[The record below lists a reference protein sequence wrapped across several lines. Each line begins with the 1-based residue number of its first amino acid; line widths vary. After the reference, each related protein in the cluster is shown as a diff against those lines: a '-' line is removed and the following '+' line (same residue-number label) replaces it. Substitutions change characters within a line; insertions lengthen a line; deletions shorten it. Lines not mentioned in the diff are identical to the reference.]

1 MGRLDGKVAVVT
13 GASGGIGSR
22 VAVALAR
29 EGAALVVHYGRNREA
44 ALTVVREIEAAG
56 GQARAVGADLSRPEE
71 AAGVI
76 AAALDAY
83 GRLDILVNNVNNAGI
98 VRDGLVL
105 RMRDDDWQAVLDTN
119 LSGTFYCIRAAL
131 REFLRQRRGRIINIT
146 SAAGQGGN
154 AGQANYVA
162 AKAGVIGLTRAVAR
176 EVGAR
181 GITANAVAPG
191 YIAAG
196 MTVGLAPEAVERYL
210 AQIPLGRA
218 GAPDDVAAAVVFL
231 ASDEAGY
238 VTGQVLNV
246 DGGMIM
252 H

>member
-22 VAVALAR
+22 IAVALAR
-29 EGAALVVHYGRNREA
+29 EGAALVVHYGRSREA
-44 ALTVVREIEAAG
+44 ALAVVSEIEAAG
-56 GQARAVGADLSRPEE
+56 GHALAVGADLSRPEE

-76 AAALDAY
+76 DAALKEH
-83 GRLDILVNNVNNAGI
+83 GRLDILVNNAGI

-105 RMRDDDWQAVLDTN
+105 RMRDEDWQAVLDTN

-146 SAAGQGGN
+146 STAGQGGN

-196 MTVGLAPEAVERYL
+196 MTEGLAPAAVERYL
-210 AQIPLGRA
+210 GQIPLGRA
-218 GAPDDVAAAVVFL
+218 GVPDEVAAAVVFL

-238 VTGQVLNV
+238 ITGQVLNV

>member
-1 MGRLDGKVAVVT
+1 MGRLNGKVAVVT

-29 EGAALVVHYGRNREA
+29 EGAALVVHYGRNHEA
-44 ALTVVREIEAAG
+44 ALAVVREIEAAG
-56 GQARAVGADLSRPEE
+56 GAARAVGADLSRPEE

-76 AAALDAY
+76 AAALEAY
-83 GRLDILVNNVNNAGI
+83 GRLDILVNNAGI

-146 SAAGQGGN
+146 STAGQGGN

-196 MTVGLAPEAVERYL
+196 MTEGLAPEVVERYL
-210 AQIPLGRA
+210 AQIPLGRS

>member
-1 MGRLDGKVAVVT
+1 MGRLDGKVALVT
-13 GASGGIGSR
+13 GASGEIGSR

-29 EGAALVVHYGRNREA
+29 EGAVLVVHCGANHEA

-56 GQARAVGADLSRPEE
+56 GQARAGGADLSRPEE
-71 AAGVI
+71 AAGMI
-76 AAALDAY
+76 AAALEAY
-83 GRLDILVNNVNNAGI
+83 GRLDILVNNAGI
-98 VRDGLVL
+98 VRDGHVL
-105 RMRDDDWQAVLDTN
+105 SMRDEDWQAVLDTN

-146 SAAGQGGN
+146 STAGQGGN

-181 GITANAVAPG
+181 GITSNAVAPG

-196 MTVGLAPEAVERYL
+196 MTEGLAPEAVERYL

-218 GAPDDVAAAVVFL
+218 GAADDVAAAVVFL

>member
-13 GASGGIGSR
+13 GASGVIGSR

-44 ALTVVREIEAAG
+44 AMAVVREIEAAG
-56 GQARAVGADLSRPEE
+56 GAARTVGADLSRPEE
-71 AAGVI
+71 AAEVI
-76 AAALDAY
+76 AAALEAY
-83 GRLDILVNNVNNAGI
+83 GRLDILVNNAGI

-105 RMRDDDWQAVLDTN
+105 RMCDDDWQAVLDTN

-131 REFLRQRRGRIINIT
+131 REFIRQRRGRIINIT
-146 SAAGQGGN
+146 STAGQGGN

-196 MTVGLAPEAVERYL
+196 MTEGLPPEAVERYL
-210 AQIPLGRA
+210 AQIPLGRS
-218 GAPDDVAAAVVFL
+218 GTPDDVAAAVVFL

>member
-1 MGRLDGKVAVVT
+1 M
-13 GASGGIGSR
+13 
-22 VAVALAR
+22 
-29 EGAALVVHYGRNREA
+29 VVHYGRNREA
-44 ALTVVREIEAAG
+44 AMAVVREIEAAG
-56 GQARAVGADLSRPEE
+56 GAARTVGADLSRPEE
-71 AAGVI
+71 AAEVI
-76 AAALDAY
+76 AAALEAY
-83 GRLDILVNNVNNAGI
+83 GRLDILVNNAGI

-119 LSGTFYCIRAAL
+119 LSGAFYCIRAAL
-131 REFLRQRRGRIINIT
+131 REFIRQRRGRIINIT
-146 SAAGQGGN
+146 STAGQGGN

-162 AKAGVIGLTRAVAR
+162 AKAGMIGLTRAVAR

-196 MTVGLAPEAVERYL
+196 MTEGLPPEAVERYL
-210 AQIPLGRA
+210 AQIPLGRS
-218 GAPDDVAAAVVFL
+218 GTPDDVAAAVVFL

>member
-1 MGRLDGKVAVVT
+1 MGRLDGRVAVVT
-13 GASGGIGSR
+13 GASGDAGSR
-22 VAVALAR
+22 IAAALAR
-29 EGAALVVHYGRNREA
+29 EGTALVVHYGQDRDA
-44 ALTVVREIEAAG
+44 ALAVVREIEAAG
-56 GQARAVGADLSRPEE
+56 GRAKAVGADLSRPEE
-71 AAGVI
+71 AAGLI
-76 AAALDAY
+76 AAALEEF
-83 GRLDILVNNVNNAGI
+83 GRLDILVNNVGI
-98 VRDGLVL
+98 VRGGLVL
-105 RMRDDDWQAVLDTN
+105 GMRDEDWQAVLDTN
-119 LSGTFYCIRAAL
+119 LGGVFYCIRAAL

-146 SAAGQGGN
+146 STAGQGGN

-191 YIAAG
+191 YIATG
-196 MTVGLAPEAVERYL
+196 MAEDLAPDTVERYL
-210 AQIPLGRA
+210 TRIPLGRA
-218 GAPDDVAAAVVFL
+218 GTADDVAAAVVFL

-238 VTGQVLNV
+238 ITGQVLNV